1 MLYRL
6 TEYFARRGRGIGGEG
21 KRENLKSG
29 ADPFVEKSRKVKEK
43 RRKGNV
49 KQIPPPHVDTHLHS
63 RKTLAMLFHSSPQK
77 SLKGILRNE
86 SSPLFSG
93 ESALVVTVLCPSSA
107 AQMHSKCTKQPSATY
122 FHLFFWRAI
131 AAAVA
136 PKNSVSIGRKR
147 GAGGNGFG
155 GLLKRFSS
163 PLPFWCHCPPFP
175 PSCAYVHVAWLRMCF
190 FGGWLG
196 VGGKGGEGKRTLAT
210 TQ

>member
-1 MLYRL
+1 M
-6 TEYFARRGRGIGGEG
+6 
-21 KRENLKSG
+21 S
-29 ADPFVEKSRKVKEK
+29 
-43 RRKGNV
+43 
-49 KQIPPPHVDTHLHS
+49 HLH
-63 RKTLAMLFHSSPQK
+63 F
-77 SLKGILRNE
+77 
-86 SSPLFSG
+86 FSG
-93 ESALVVTVLCPSSA
+93 ESALVVTVLCLPAPSSSSA

-190 FGGWLG
+190 LAVGLGW
-196 VGGKGGEGKRTLAT
+196 GGKGGREAYLGNDAVTRAGWKKTIRSVGPPLLAPD
-210 TQ
+210 